1 MTQEVT
7 DANFKEVVLQST
19 QPVLVDFW
27 APWCG
32 PCMAL
37 SPRIDELVEQYKG
50 KALVVKLNVDDNPE
64 IASEY
69 GIRSIP
75 TLLFFKGGEEKDR
88 QVGGASKESLTE
100 KLDALL

>member
-7 DANFKEVVLQST
+7 DANFKEVVLQSA

-37 SPRIDELVEQYKG
+37 SPKIDELSEQYKG
-50 KALVVKLNVDDNPE
+50 KIFVVKINVDHNPDT
-64 IASEY
+64 ANEY
-69 GIRSIP
+69 SIRSIP

-88 QVGGASKESLTE
+88 HVGVATKEKLGS